1 MSDLAAIWNEIL
13 PEVKNGVTGVGVW
26 AALNA
31 ARPVAS
37 DGDVLI
43 LGVPHE
49 SAELGGH
56 LRLPAT
62 RSIIERLMS
71 EVAGAKIQ
79 LRVIEGVTEAD
90 WHTVQRRDA
99 ERRRLQEQAMD
110 RLRQESEARTS
121 WDTIYE
127 QLSRKYAAIQNK
139 SMPQNR
145 AKFFIEAV
153 EYIAD
158 ARSRITTDDDLSE
171 RNYARCLERVS
182 QYTELP
188 SVLVA
193 LKVLEAMGESDR

>member
-1 MSDLAAIWNEIL
+1 
-13 PEVKNGVTGVGVW
+13 
-26 AALNA
+26 
-31 ARPVAS
+31 
-37 DGDVLI
+37 
-43 LGVPHE
+43 
-49 SAELGGH
+49 
-56 LRLPAT
+56 
-62 RSIIERLMS
+62 MS
-71 EVAGAKIQ
+71 EVAGTKIQ

-99 ERRRLQEQAMD
+99 ERRRLQEQEKD
-110 RLRQESEARTS
+110 RLRQESEARTN
-121 WDTIYE
+121 WDTVYE

-171 RNYARCLERVS
+171 RNYARGLERVS

-193 LKVLEAMGESDR
+193 LKVLEAMGESGR

>member
-1 MSDLAAIWNEIL
+1 
-13 PEVKNGVTGVGVW
+13 
-26 AALNA
+26 
-31 ARPVAS
+31 
-37 DGDVLI
+37 
-43 LGVPHE
+43 
-49 SAELGGH
+49 
-56 LRLPAT
+56 
-62 RSIIERLMS
+62 
-71 EVAGAKIQ
+71 VAGAKTQ